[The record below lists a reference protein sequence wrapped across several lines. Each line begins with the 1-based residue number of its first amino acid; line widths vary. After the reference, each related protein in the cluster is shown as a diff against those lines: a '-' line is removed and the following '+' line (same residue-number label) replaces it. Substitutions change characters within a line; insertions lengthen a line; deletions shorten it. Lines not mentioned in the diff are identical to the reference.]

1 MAEDMNKLIRREL
14 GNEPRVEVDQTL
26 TDLAALLDDPEAAKQ
41 MTAAARLALHGYLA
55 DRARFDRLEQQT

>member
-1 MAEDMNKLIRREL
+1 MADDMNKLIRREL

-26 TDLAALLDDPEAAKQ
+26 ADLATLLNDPEAAKQ

-55 DRARFDRLEQQT
+55 DRARFDRLEQPT

>member
-26 TDLAALLDDPEAAKQ
+26 TDLATLLDDPEAAQQ

-55 DRARFDRLEQQT
+55 DRARFARLEQPT

>member
-14 GNEPRVEVDQTL
+14 GNEPRIDADQTL
-26 TDLAALLDDPEAAKQ
+26 ADLATLLNDPEAAKQ

-55 DRARFDRLEQQT
+55 DRARDARLEQPT